1 MAVMK
6 KATKKAIRVVAQAA
20 MKQAEAT
27 AKDVGDATKVA
38 VTKVADR
45 VTGRAKQR
53 RRRNIAVSV
62 AGIATA
68 ATVAGV
74 ALAARN
80 RKGKKR
86 R

>member
-27 AKDVGDATKVA
+27 AKDMGDAAKDA

-62 AGIATA
+62 AGVATA
-68 ATVAGV
+68 ATVAGM
-74 ALAARN
+74 AIARS